1 MAKIYRDA
9 GNGQFVKKE
18 EVKKR
23 PGTTVTETVKPK
35 PKSTPKKK

>member
-9 GNGQFVKKE
+9 GNGRFVKKE
-18 EVKKR
+18 EVTKR

-35 PKSTPKKK
+35 PQNPPKKK